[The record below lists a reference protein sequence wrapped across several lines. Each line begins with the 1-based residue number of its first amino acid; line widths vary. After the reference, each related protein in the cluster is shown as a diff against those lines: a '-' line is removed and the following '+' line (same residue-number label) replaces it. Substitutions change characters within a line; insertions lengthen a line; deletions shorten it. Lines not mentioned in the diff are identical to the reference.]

1 MESPDRCPQCGST
14 HVMDDIMAEDVPRW
28 QGNRVIIRNQCAECG
43 YRWRERYQ
51 YEDMATGWEEEEA
64 WAS

>member
-1 MESPDRCPQCGST
+1 
-14 HVMDDIMAEDVPRW
+14 MAEDVPRW
-28 QGNRVIIRNQCAECG
+28 QGNRVIIRNQCVECG